1 MGQPLILLADESAG
15 NQNSK
20 NGNAV
25 MDLIRE
31 LRAAATICTASR
43 DPRYAQMTP
52 RSVYLFDGQ
61 AVSEDEAQK
70 HAKSESGFD
79 TTS

>member
-1 MGQPLILLADESAG
+1 
-15 NQNSK
+15 
-20 NGNAV
+20 
-25 MDLIRE
+25 
-31 LRAAATICTASR
+31 
-43 DPRYAQMTP
+43 MTP